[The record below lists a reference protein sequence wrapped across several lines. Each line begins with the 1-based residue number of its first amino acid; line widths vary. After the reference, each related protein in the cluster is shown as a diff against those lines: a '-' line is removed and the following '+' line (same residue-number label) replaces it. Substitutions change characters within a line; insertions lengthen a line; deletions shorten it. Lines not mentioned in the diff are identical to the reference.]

1 LRTSRRGS
9 DLPFRWFDGQRREH
23 PGPLRCSARSRL
35 ESSCS
40 TATAIT
46 KVPPK
51 KRGAAA
57 VANPRLVGRCQS
69 HFGFNERDPTRQLAA
84 SQRAGGGREGAS
96 STSLRAG
103 ASADRGGELRR
114 LQPQGCSSPKAGA
127 NAGSRPQH
135 RNHRGDPAHHYR
147 PPRPGISCRF
157 FAASTRAPSLAPTSN
172 LESFNLKRFMS
183 VSSSEPASL

>member
-114 LQPQGCSSPKAGA
+114 LQPQGCSSPKAGPTQGHVLSIGTTEA
-127 NAGSRPQH
+127 
-135 RNHRGDPAHHYR
+135 
-147 PPRPGISCRF
+147 
-157 FAASTRAPSLAPTSN
+157 TRHITIGLPVREYHVGFLRRALAPRVLHPRQIWKVLTSRG
-172 LESFNLKRFMS
+172 L
-183 VSSSEPASL
+183 